1 MSLKEVILKAEKTRT
16 FSTAYFFIRNTAEG
30 GLKMNGYTYLTFDQ
44 RREIERLHNSF
55 VEGAMRQALA
65 SAN

>member
-1 MSLKEVILKAEKTRT
+1 
-16 FSTAYFFIRNTAEG
+16 
-30 GLKMNGYTYLTFDQ
+30 MNGYTYLTFDQ